1 MELIVDYNDMAVGLE
16 ILNADK
22 YVNAKELAAKKVEEA
37 AEMAK
42 NKSAKNAERTNKQN
56 EMLPMFQ
63 AELQKH
69 AIDGI
74 LGLLDARMRQYIRY
88 FFKKKVVNLSK
99 TKKDELKVI
108 MSPLLEHHYAL
119 MQTTVDLVD
128 DMSTGDAA
136 TPSADSVEEV

>member
-1 MELIVDYNDMAVGLE
+1 
-16 ILNADK
+16 
-22 YVNAKELAAKKVEEA
+22 
-37 AEMAK
+37 
-42 NKSAKNAERTNKQN
+42 
-56 EMLPMFQ
+56 MFQ
-63 AELQKH
+63 AELHKH

-74 LGLLDARMRQYIRY
+74 LSLPDARMRQYIRY

-119 MQTTVDLVD
+119 MQTTADLVA